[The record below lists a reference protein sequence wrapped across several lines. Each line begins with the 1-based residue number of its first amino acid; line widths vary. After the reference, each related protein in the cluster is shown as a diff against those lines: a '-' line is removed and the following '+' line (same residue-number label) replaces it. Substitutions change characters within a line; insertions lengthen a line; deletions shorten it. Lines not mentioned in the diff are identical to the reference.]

1 MMLTREIETA
11 TTLWYR
17 RYVGIKSS
25 ISTRFEVVSKQH
37 DEDKSWILAVS
48 ESRDLN
54 LVSVESLLHI
64 Q

>member
-1 MMLTREIETA
+1 MLTREIETA
-11 TTLWYR
+11 TALWYR
-17 RYVGIKSS
+17 RYAGAKSS
-25 ISTRFEVVSKQH
+25 IPTGFEVVSKQH
-37 DEDKSWILAVS
+37 DEDESRIPAVP